1 MDNFAWDYRYVAIPS
16 VIAFL
21 VTLLAWNRQLFLAH
35 LEYGFLAI
43 ALSFGTLFCACMP
56 VVALVSWDGN
66 VHIRNAINV
75 SYVVNAEY
83 TAADE
88 MMMSVPGILELG
100 LFDIED
106 LIDGGLPVP
115 WQPKQDV
122 SSDAHAKE
130 MLRALDS
137 KSITRYQGFES
148 PVSDSYL
155 AFNRVGYIPNAVGL
169 WLGRLLHLDCL
180 GQYFFARLASM
191 LFYVYVFFCA
201 IRRLSS
207 GKALASALAL
217 LPTPLLM
224 SANFSYD
231 PWYYA
236 LISSSFIR
244 YAAALQRRD
253 GEMSG
258 FEMFTIYSSF
268 VLGAL
273 VKAVIFPIAL
283 VFFLAPRDLIR
294 DSRRRALWRL
304 SAVLCVFFL
313 FMTFA
318 LPFLMS
324 DGTGGDSRGGDNV
337 VHGSQVGFILSNP
350 LGYLAIFASFL
361 GEFLFTSPLEE
372 MISSFFPFLYET
384 PAYLGPLTLV
394 LVLALSFLDRNP
406 RDDRPLSSSF
416 LKVAVV
422 VGSLS
427 ALFLIA
433 LALYIDFTP
442 VGSEYISGV
451 QWRYMLPCFIPIF
464 LFLLNSGRRI
474 KAVPKE
480 SVAGVFYVGE
490 LVLMCLVTYVGFVS
504 AF

>member
-1 MDNFAWDYRYVAIPS
+1 
-16 VIAFL
+16 
-21 VTLLAWNRQLFLAH
+21 
-35 LEYGFLAI
+35 
-43 ALSFGTLFCACMP
+43 
-56 VVALVSWDGN
+56 
-66 VHIRNAINV
+66 
-75 SYVVNAEY
+75 
-83 TAADE
+83 
-88 MMMSVPGILELG
+88 
-100 LFDIED
+100 
-106 LIDGGLPVP
+106 
-115 WQPKQDV
+115 
-122 SSDAHAKE
+122 
-130 MLRALDS
+130 
-137 KSITRYQGFES
+137 
-148 PVSDSYL
+148 
-155 AFNRVGYIPNAVGL
+155 
-169 WLGRLLHLDCL
+169 
-180 GQYFFARLASM
+180 M

-201 IRRLSS
+201 IRRLRS
-207 GKALASALAL
+207 GKALAGALAL

-231 PWYYA
+231 PWCYA
-236 LISSSFIR
+236 LISGSFIW

-273 VKAVIFPIAL
+273 VKAVVFPIAL
-283 VFFLAPRDLIR
+283 VFFLAPRELIR
-294 DSRRRALWRL
+294 DPRRRALWRV
-304 SAVLCVFFL
+304 SAVLCVLFL
-313 FMTFA
+313 LMTFA

-324 DGTGGDSRGGDNV
+324 DGSGGDSRGGGNV
-337 VHGSQVGFILSNP
+337 EHGSQVGFILSDP
-350 LGYLAIFASFL
+350 LGYMVIFASFL
-361 GEFLFTSPLEE
+361 GEFLFASPLEE
-372 MISSFFPFLYET
+372 ITSSFFPYLYET
-384 PAYLGPLTLV
+384 PAYFGLLMLCLL
-394 LVLALSFLDRNP
+394 LVLAFLDRNP
-406 RDDRPLSSSF
+406 RDDGPLSGGL

-480 SVAGVFYVGE
+480 SVAGVFYAGE